1 MATITQ
7 RITEA
12 KKNYEIY
19 WDSYTKGDLETFDS
33 TWLRETEEGKGL
45 PCLPDRQA
53 AGEAGSEFI
62 IQIPINTDN
71 R

>member
-12 KKNYEIY
+12 KNIYKIY
-19 WDSYTKGDLETFDS
+19 WDSFTKGDLETFAS
-33 TWLRETEEGKGL
+33 TWLKETGEGKG
-45 PCLPDRQA
+45 R
-53 AGEAGSEFI
+53 EFI
-62 IQIPINTDN
+62 FQIPINTDN

>member
-12 KKNYEIY
+12 KKNHEIY
-19 WDSYTKGDLETFDS
+19 WDSYTKGDLEIFAS
-33 TWLRETEEGKGL
+33 TWLRETEEGKG
-45 PCLPDRQA
+45 R
-53 AGEAGSEFI
+53 EFI

>member
-7 RITEA
+7 KITEA

-19 WDSYTKGDLETFDS
+19 WDSYTKGDLEIFAS
-33 TWLRETEEGKGL
+33 TWLRETEKGK
-45 PCLPDRQA
+45 
-53 AGEAGSEFI
+53 GSEFI
-62 IQIPINTDN
+62 FQIPINTDN

>member
-1 MATITQ
+1 MATINQ

-12 KKNYEIY
+12 KKNYKIY
-19 WDSYTKGDLETFDS
+19 WGSYSMGDLESFAS

-45 PCLPDRQA
+45 P

>member
-12 KKNYEIY
+12 KKIYKIY
-19 WDSYTKGDLETFDS
+19 WDSYTKGDLETFAS
-33 TWLRETEEGKGL
+33 TWLRETEEGKG
-45 PCLPDRQA
+45 
-53 AGEAGSEFI
+53 SEFI
-62 IQIPINTDN
+62 FQIPINTDN

>member
-1 MATITQ
+1 MATINQ

-19 WDSYTKGDLETFDS
+19 WGSYSMGDLESFAS
-33 TWLRETEEGKGL
+33 TWLRETEEGK
-45 PCLPDRQA
+45 
-53 AGEAGSEFI
+53 GSEFI